1 MNGLLHATGLAAT
14 GLAVALG
21 DRPVLSGVDLT
32 AGPGDVIGL
41 LGPNGAGKTTLLRTL
56 AGLLAP
62 TAGSVTL
69 DGVPLAGIPQAVL
82 ARRLAYLASGDDCR
96 WPLAAEAL
104 VALGRLPHRTPW
116 SRLSEADLAAIEA
129 AMRFA
134 GVLDL
139 AGRPVTRLSGGER
152 ARVLLARALAG
163 DPELLLADEPV
174 AGLDPGH
181 QLDVME
187 VLARRAGAGGTLV
200 VALHDLTLA
209 ARYCTRLVL
218 LSAGTVLAEGLPEAV
233 LTPENL
239 RAAYGIEATVGTLGG
254 HTAIIADRP

>member
-1 MNGLLHATGLAAT
+1 MSGILQAS
-14 GLAVALG
+14 GLAVTLG
-21 DRPVLSGVDLT
+21 GRSVLSGVDVA
-32 AGPGDVIGL
+32 AGPGELVGL
-41 LGPNGAGKTTLLRTL
+41 LGPNGAGKTTLLRAL

-62 TAGSVTL
+62 QAGSVTL
-69 DGVPLAGIPQAVL
+69 DGMPLSGIPPAAL

-116 SRLSEADLAAIEA
+116 SRLSAADMAAIEA

-139 AGRPVTRLSGGER
+139 TGRPVTQLSGGER

-163 DPELLLADEPV
+163 DPALLLADEPV

-181 QLDVME
+181 QLDVMAL
-187 VLARRAGAGGTLV
+187 LARRAAAGGTV
-200 VALHDLTLA
+200 IVALHDLALA
-209 ARYCTRLVL
+209 ARFCTRLIL
-218 LSAGTVLAEGLPEAV
+218 LAGGRVLADGVPAAV
-233 LTPENL
+233 LMPGNL
-239 RAAYGIEATVGTLGG
+239 RAAYGIEAVIGSLGG
-254 HTAIIADRP
+254 QVAIVANRP

>member
-1 MNGLLHATGLAAT
+1 VAYSYGGGELLSDISLQLQPGSFHFLTG
-14 GLAVALG
+14 
-21 DRPVLSGVDLT
+21 PS
-32 AGPGDVIGL
+32 
-41 LGPNGAGKTTLLRTL
+41 GAGKTTLLRAL
-56 AGLLAP
+56 AGLVVP
-62 TAGSVTL
+62 QAGSVTL
-69 DGVPLAGIPQAVL
+69 DGTSLAEIPPPVL
-82 ARRLAYLASGDDCR
+82 ARRLAYLASGDECR
-96 WPLAAEAL
+96 WPLAVEAL

-116 SRLSEADLAAIEA
+116 SRLSDRDLAAIEV

-139 AGRPVTRLSGGER
+139 AGRPVTQLSGGER

-181 QLDVME
+181 QLDVMAL
-187 VLARRAGAGGTLV
+187 LARRAADGGTLV
-200 VALHDLTLA
+200 VALHDLTQA

-218 LSAGTVLAEGLPEAV
+218 LSAGRVMADGPPRAV

-239 RAAYGIEATVGTLGG
+239 RDAYGIEAAIGTLDG
-254 HTAIIADRP
+254 HLAIVADRRTGGTG

>member
-1 MNGLLHATGLAAT
+1 MSGILEAS
-14 GLAVALG
+14 GLAVTLG
-21 DRPVLSGVDLT
+21 DRSVLSGVDVA
-32 AGPGDVIGL
+32 AGPGELVGL
-41 LGPNGAGKTTLLRTL
+41 LGPNGAGKTTLLRAL

-62 TAGSVTL
+62 QAGSVTL
-69 DGVPLAGIPQAVL
+69 DGMPLSGIKPAAL

-116 SRLSEADLAAIEA
+116 SRLSAADLAAIEA

-139 AGRPVTRLSGGER
+139 TGRPVTQLSGGER

-163 DPELLLADEPV
+163 DPALLLADEPV

-181 QLDVME
+181 QLDVMAL
-187 VLARRAGAGGTLV
+187 LARRAAAGGTV
-200 VALHDLTLA
+200 IVALHDLALA
-209 ARYCTRLVL
+209 ARFCTRLIL
-218 LSAGTVLAEGLPEAV
+218 LAGGRVLADGVPAAV
-233 LTPENL
+233 LMPGNL
-239 RAAYGIEATVGTLGG
+239 RAAYGIEAVIGSLGG
-254 HTAIIADRP
+254 QVAIVATRP

>member
-1 MNGLLHATGLAAT
+1 MSGLLRAT

-21 DRPVLSGVDLT
+21 DRSVLHGVDLT
-32 AGPGDVIGL
+32 AGPGEMVGL

-62 TAGSVTL
+62 QTGSVTL
-69 DGVPLAGIPQAVL
+69 DGTPLARIPPAEL
-82 ARRLAYLASGDDCR
+82 ARRLAYLASGDECR
-96 WPLAAEAL
+96 WPLAVEAL

-116 SRLSEADLAAIEA
+116 SRLSERDLAAIEA
-129 AMRFA
+129 AMRFT
-134 GVLDL
+134 GVLGL
-139 AGRPVTRLSGGER
+139 AGRPVTQLSGGER

-181 QLDVME
+181 QLDVMAL
-187 VLARRAGAGGTLV
+187 LARRAADGGTLV
-200 VALHDLTLA
+200 VALHDLTQA

-218 LSAGTVLAEGLPEAV
+218 LSAGRVMADGPPQAV
-233 LTPENL
+233 LTHENL
-239 RAAYGIEATVGTLGG
+239 RAAYGIEAAIGTLDG
-254 HTAIIADRP
+254 HLTIVADRRTGGTG